1 MRLSKWIILLVLL
14 LLAIAFPLAKTLIQ
28 TQAGTVEGYVL
39 DDKGTAVPGASVEA
53 RNTLHGVVS
62 RGACSTSGFYRI
74 ELAPG
79 RYSLW
84 AEAKGYSCSWIPQVV
99 VEEGKHAR
107 QDFRLT
113 CELRDS
119 VPVPVR

>member
-1 MRLSKWIILLVLL
+1 MRLSKWIILLLLL
-14 LLAIAFPLAKTLIQ
+14 LLAIAFPLAKTLVPAP
-28 TQAGTVEGYVL
+28 AGTVEGYVV
-39 DDKGTAVPGASVEA
+39 DEKGTPVPGASVEA

-62 RGACSTSGFYRI
+62 RGACETSGFYRI
-74 ELAPG
+74 DLAPG

-99 VEEGKHAR
+99 VEESKHTR

-113 CELRDS
+113 CELREAA
-119 VPVPVR
+119 PAPVR